1 MTVLTMVRIVGL
13 VSGFSV
19 TEWRL
24 WSGQNGMVML
34 SESFQHEGQIDMN
47 DKDLKGTSRTNW
59 AALEVM
65 QDEDIDYS
73 DIPPLTDAFFER
85 AILRVPADQ
94 AQRLVQLDPDVM
106 RWFQAQGGEYRSRI
120 NSVLRRHIEDD
131 GERSA

>member
-1 MTVLTMVRIVGL
+1 
-13 VSGFSV
+13 
-19 TEWRL
+19 
-24 WSGQNGMVML
+24 
-34 SESFQHEGQIDMN
+34 MN
-47 DKDLKGTSRTNW
+47 DKDLKRTSRTNW
-59 AALEVM
+59 AALEAM

-73 DIPPLTDAFFER
+73 DIPPLTEAFFER

-120 NSVLRRHIEDD
+120 NSVLRRHIEEG